1 MGIVPRHLWLR
12 RPLVA
17 RAIEERYSWL
27 GALLQS
33 ATCKAVAEQPT
44 LGSLGPPDEP
54 SPVTAGSGRQPA
66 RISQLRKSNP
76 CVPAKLFQHV
86 SPCGGTPASGM
97 RAALSSTPTAQ
108 RTPPAQR
115 KRVEMFADRR
125 KAVVKALAGSNLPA
139 STGAPPLH
147 DELLACARRHDA
159 SGSAAGSNPER
170 RRIHRA
176 LC

>member
-86 SPCGGTPASGM
+86 PTCGANPS
-97 RAALSSTPTAQ
+97 
-108 RTPPAQR
+108 
-115 KRVEMFADRR
+115 VWD
-125 KAVVKALAGSNLPA
+125 
-139 STGAPPLH
+139 
-147 DELLACARRHDA
+147 ARRAQLNPDGAADTA
-159 SGSAAGSNPER
+159 SPAEEGRDVR
-170 RRIHRA
+170 R
-176 LC
+176 